1 MKTGAEGRAQSDG
14 AAVAASEQA
23 DEARVAPAR
32 PARTVR
38 GAAPERPAPRA
49 PEGPAAV
56 APMLA
61 TSATPALARSTAQR
75 WGQWAEM
82 KWDGVRAVGSW
93 EGGMLRLYARR
104 GTDITARYPELTA
117 ADIGLDAGAAV
128 VDGEIVALD
137 AAGRPSFARLQA
149 RMHLTGAR
157 QIDAERRRTPVR
169 YHVFDILAL
178 DGEDLAPRPLRERR
192 ALLERIAASTAA
204 EVVVPPVFDDV
215 GDALE
220 TAQRLA
226 LEGIVVKDPA
236 SGYRRGARSDQWLK
250 VKLTRT
256 QEVVIGGIRPG
267 RGGRTGQ
274 IGSLLLGIPDGEGL
288 RYVGRVGSGFSESTL
303 ERLQEVLEPL
313 RTDADP
319 FVGVPAAD
327 ARDALWVR
335 PDVVG
340 EVEFAEFSP
349 GGALRHARW
358 RGLRPDKAPSEVRRE
373 G

>member
-1 MKTGAEGRAQSDG
+1 
-14 AAVAASEQA
+14 
-23 DEARVAPAR
+23 
-32 PARTVR
+32 
-38 GAAPERPAPRA
+38 
-49 PEGPAAV
+49 
-56 APMLA
+56 
-61 TSATPALARSTAQR
+61 
-75 WGQWAEM
+75 
-82 KWDGVRAVGSW
+82 
-93 EGGMLRLYARR
+93 
-104 GTDITARYPELTA
+104 
-117 ADIGLDAGAAV
+117 
-128 VDGEIVALD
+128 
-137 AAGRPSFARLQA
+137 
-149 RMHLTGAR
+149 MHLTGAR

-178 DGEDLAPRPLRERR
+178 DGEDLAPLPLRERR

>member
-1 MKTGAEGRAQSDG
+1 
-14 AAVAASEQA
+14 
-23 DEARVAPAR
+23 
-32 PARTVR
+32 
-38 GAAPERPAPRA
+38 
-49 PEGPAAV
+49 
-56 APMLA
+56 
-61 TSATPALARSTAQR
+61 
-75 WGQWAEM
+75 
-82 KWDGVRAVGSW
+82 
-93 EGGMLRLYARR
+93 MLRLHARR

-117 ADIGLDAGAAV
+117 ADIGLDATTAV

-149 RMHLTGAR
+149 RMHLTGTR

-169 YHVFDILAL
+169 YHLFDVLAL
-178 DGEDLAPRPLRERR
+178 DGVDVAPRPLRDRR

-204 EVVVPPVFDDV
+204 AVVVPPVFDDV

-236 SGYRRGARSDQWLK
+236 SGYRRGVRSDQWLK

-274 IGSLLLGIPDGEGL
+274 IGSLMLGIPDGDGL

-303 ERLQEVLEPL
+303 ARLQEVLEPL

-319 FVGVPAAD
+319 FVGVPAVD

-335 PDVVG
+335 PAVVG

-373 G
+373 D